1 MALDFENEQYVKVY
15 KRDTVTLMLLSWQ
28 ARALLW
34 EFLRRCDRSGVIDV
48 GGHGSRG
55 LAAVVLM
62 PCDVVA
68 TALPELVESG
78 TIIAGNGCYVMP
90 RFMEAQEARQSDA
103 QRQRE
108 SRGRKRSQAINSSQS
123 HAVTVSHTLSQ
134 NVTGGD
140 NTSHAVTVSHNLSLL
155 EENRLEQK
163 REKRRNRELALAPSA
178 VADAKKAKAKTA
190 SREVSAV
197 LAVLSQHSGVVYRGA
212 RAHQMLIAARLRD
225 GYTLDTLRKIPAY
238 CAIEKGWRDD
248 PKMAEFL
255 RPETLYGATTI
266 AKYADAA
273 NAWYR
278 ANHGDK
284 ALRPISEV
292 LGETQPTHE
301 VIQ

>member
-55 LAAVVLM
+55 LAAVVRM
-62 PCDVVA
+62 PCEVVA
-68 TALPELVESG
+68 IALPELVESG
-78 TIIAGNGCYVMP
+78 TVMAGTGCYVMP
-90 RFMEAQEARQSDA
+90 RFLEAQEARQSDA

-108 SRGRKRSQAINSSQS
+108 SRGRKRSQAIDSSDS
-123 HAVTVSHTLSQ
+123 ACHTLSQ

-140 NTSHAVTVSHNLSLL
+140 ETSHAVTRGHTLSLL
-155 EENRLEQK
+155 EENRTEQK
-163 REKRRNRELALAPSA
+163 SKECRNREQELAPSA
-178 VADAKKAKAKTA
+178 VADTKKPKAKNP
-190 SREVSAV
+190 SREVAAV
-197 LAVLSQHSGVVYRGA
+197 LAVLSHHSGVAYRGA

-273 NAWYR
+273 NAWYF
-278 ANHGDK
+278 AAHGDEP
-284 ALRPISEV
+284 LRPISEV
-292 LGETQPTHE
+292 LGESQPALE
-301 VIQ
+301 LS